1 MCVCLG
7 IQCMHALILCS
18 EHMRLSVFDFEE
30 KEELPFCHQ
39 WLSGARFAGTHSLS
53 EQQGCSSDKHNT

>member
-1 MCVCLG
+1 
-7 IQCMHALILCS
+7 MHALILCS